1 VSFFNQLLASI
12 GIGSAKV
19 DTRLKGGQVRVG
31 EQLEGVVHIQGGST
45 EQHIDDIYLHLMTQY
60 TREQND
66 RRVTVNTAV
75 TKWQLSSAFTIHAGE
90 SKQVPFAF
98 TLPLNTPVSS
108 SRTPVWLRTGLDIAL
123 AVDPGDND
131 RLQVLPH
138 PHMQAV
144 LDAVTSMGFQPK
156 AVTSE
161 YSMRLGRGL
170 PFVQEFEF
178 YPSSSFRGSVK
189 ELELVFSVEPE
200 GVEVIVEVDRRARGL
215 VGLFEQALELDERKQ
230 RARFS
235 RQELRMGSRHIA
247 EQLARIIEHHAR

>member
-1 VSFFNQLLASI
+1 MSFFNQLLASI

-31 EQLEGVVHIQGGST
+31 EQLEGTVHIQGGST
-45 EQHIDDIYLHLMTQY
+45 EQHIDNIYLHLMTQY
-60 TREQND
+60 TQEQND
-66 RRVTVNTAV
+66 QTVKVNTVV

-98 TLPLNTPVSS
+98 TVPLNTPVSA
-108 SRTPVWLRTGLDIAL
+108 SRAPVWLQTGLDIDS
-123 AVDPGDND
+123 AVDPGDSD

-156 AVTSE
+156 TVTNE
-161 YSMRLGRGL
+161 YSSRLGRGL

-189 ELELVFSVEPE
+189 ELELVFFIEPE

-215 VGLFEQALELDERKQ
+215 TGLFEQALALDERKQ

-235 RQELRMGSRHIA
+235 KQELRMGSRHIA
-247 EQLARIIEHHAR
+247 EQLSHIIERHAR